1 MKVSVTVKAGSSQNK
16 VVEADGGAIKG
27 GAATS
32 GDSAATNSGGDSV
45 IVYTSKRAHDGEAN
59 AAVIKM
65 LAEYYHVSKS
75 QVSIVNG
82 EKSKHKIVEICL

>member
-16 VVEADGGAIKG
+16 VVEADDG
-27 GAATS
+27 
-32 GDSAATNSGGDSV
+32 V

-59 AAVIKM
+59 TAVIKM

-75 QVSIVNG
+75 RAAIVSG
-82 EKSKHKIVEICL
+82 EKSKHKIVEIR